1 MSRLW
6 SGQSK
11 KEYNKNYTRVRDI
24 IRKSEG
30 DEDKAIK
37 LSKTQANRIKDE
49 DKALNRAMA
58 AKEMGHTHVYEV
70 FFDRAYVLGKVPL
83 EDYREY
89 QLAKL
94 GI

>member
-1 MSRLW
+1 MSRAW

-11 KEYNKNYTRVRDI
+11 KEYDKNYTRVRDI

-37 LSKTQANRIKDE
+37 LSKTQANRIRDE

-58 AKEMGHTHVYEV
+58 AKEMGHIHVYEV
-70 FFDRAYVLGKVPL
+70 FFDRAYSLGKVPL